1 VVYFW
6 FATISC
12 SYVFT
17 FFLEGAYAE
26 LPQILLNFCFR
37 PSSFGLPFPDIHVI
51 DSLQLHVYKE
61 RSSIGSPIMTF
72 IYGANTSNHPGYLN
86 WSSLVS
92 WWHLEA
98 GVGVLAK
105 TWVFGI
111 IFCAWPW
118 NTSIPSHLQT
128 LRSLLNR
135 TPGSLHHIRA
145 AGVAIVTAWTREQVR
160 RKKKAQ
166 NWILCPSHWEILFGP

>member
-1 VVYFW
+1 MDQVNPIYTVLLLW
-6 FATISC
+6 SISG
-12 SYVFT
+12 SPQSPVPMSSL
-17 FFLEGAYAE
+17 FLEGAYAE

-92 WWHLEA
+92 
-98 GVGVLAK
+98 
-105 TWVFGI
+105 
-111 IFCAWPW
+111 
-118 NTSIPSHLQT
+118 
-128 LRSLLNR
+128 
-135 TPGSLHHIRA
+135 
-145 AGVAIVTAWTREQVR
+145 
-160 RKKKAQ
+160 
-166 NWILCPSHWEILFGP
+166 